1 MKRLLSTLS
10 NINQD
15 RLVLNEKYELLE
27 MMFDLKS
34 TVEDLFYYIM
44 DIVFALIEYDNRLEW
59 LNTLL
64 AHDYIDIH
72 VYNRDRYGRVLCLFY
87 HN

>member
-10 NINQD
+10 NINKD

-27 MMFDLKS
+27 MLFDLKS

-44 DIVFALIEYDNRLEW
+44 DIVFALIEHDNDLERRL
-59 LNTLL
+59 NILL
-64 AHDYIDIH
+64 DNDGCGCVFI
-72 VYNRDRYGRVLCLFY
+72 LP
-87 HN
+87 